1 LFLNQNTNERG
12 QPVQSF
18 HTIWSPIG
26 GYILAG
32 RKNHPIILDNLAKRV
47 IRPALAEVK
56 IEWHGWYALRRFLGT
71 AVRMNADGETM
82 AKDLG
87 NSKAVAEK
95 HYLKP
100 TAVLP
105 DVRKAVNDAVSGL
118 VQ

>member
-1 LFLNQNTNERG
+1 MPL
-12 QPVQSF
+12 
-18 HTIWSPIG
+18 G

-32 RKNHPIILDNLAKRV
+32 LKGQPVILDNMAKRSIRPVLAKAGLTWR
-47 IRPALAEVK
+47 
-56 IEWHGWYALRRFLGT
+56 GWYSMRRFLGT

-82 AKDLG
+82 AKALG

-100 TAVLP
+100 QAVLP
-105 DVRKAVNDAVSGL
+105 DVRRAVNDAVSGL